1 MTPLPDAADAAVIKA
16 SADIPSLLERN
27 PSPIVRGWFLN
38 CNGVAGSSQSILK
51 YARSIPSRASMI
63 TPEETGRT
71 AAAIGGASVTIMEQ
85 LGHFPMSE
93 NPERFRRYIA
103 PVLNDIL

>member
-1 MTPLPDAADAAVIKA
+1 MTPLPDADAAAVIKA
-16 SADIPSLLERN
+16 FVDIPALLERN
-27 PSPIVRGWFLN
+27 PSPIVRGWFLDRDS
-38 CNGVAGSSQSILK
+38 VAESSQSILK

-63 TPEETGRT
+63 TLADTGRT

-93 NPERFRRYIA
+93 NPERFRRCIA